1 MNDHGPPYGY
11 PPRQVRPARGRRRYG
26 WLFALVLVAAMVTTA
41 FSVGRAI
48 GAGRSAGWIA
58 ALSHPSAS
66 SPVAM
71 GGAAAPVRGAAEA
84 PDLIGVAN
92 QVTPSLVD
100 VNTKLALQGAEGAG
114 TGIVLSPDGEVLTN
128 NHVVNGAT
136 TVRVRSLGTGR
147 VYPATVVGYD
157 RTHDVAVLQMQGA
170 SGLRP
175 ARLGNS
181 DSVAVGD
188 PVAAVGNAGG
198 TGRPTVA
205 PGRVAALNRSIAT
218 NDELSGS
225 TEQLTGLIQVAA
237 NVEAGESGG
246 PLLTAD
252 GQVVGVTTAATVNFR
267 YQTPGGTGF
276 AIPINS
282 ALAIANEI
290 RAGNAS
296 ESVHIG
302 PTGMLGVTVVSA
314 RETASP
320 YGGGDPSGSGAA
332 DSGAAVARVASGSSA
347 DRLGLAPGDVIVSLD
362 GQRVD
367 SPNTLVTLVG
377 RHHPGDQVPIGWVDG
392 SGQHHEESVALT
404 PGPPA

>member
-1 MNDHGPPYGY
+1 MNDLGAPYGY
-11 PPRQVRPARGRRRYG
+11 PDRPPRRARGHRRFG
-26 WLFALVLVAAMVTTA
+26 WLFALVLVAALVTTA
-41 FSVGRAI
+41 FSAGRVI
-48 GAGRSAGWIA
+48 GAARSEGWLG
-58 ALSHPSAS
+58 ALSHPSVS
-66 SPVAM
+66 SPLWR
-71 GGAAAPVRGAAEA
+71 GGAGPARAAADA

-100 VNTKLALQGAEGAG
+100 VNTRLALQGAEGAG
-114 TGIVLSPDGEVLTN
+114 TGIVLSSNGEVLTN
-128 NHVVNGAT
+128 NHVINGAT
-136 TVRVRSLGTGR
+136 AVQVRSQGTGR

-157 RTHDVAVLQMQGA
+157 RTHDVAVLQLRGA

-198 TGRPTVA
+198 VGRPTVA

-218 NDELSGS
+218 SDELSGS
-225 TEQLTGLIQVAA
+225 TEQLTGLIQVSA

-246 PLLTAD
+246 PLVTAD
-252 GQVVGVTTAATVNFR
+252 GQVVGMTTAATVNFR
-267 YQTPGGTGF
+267 YQTPGGSGF

-282 ALAIANEI
+282 ALAIANQI

-296 ESVHIG
+296 ATVHIG
-302 PTGMLGVTVVSA
+302 PTGMLGVTVVAA
-314 RETASP
+314 RQTTP
-320 YGGGDPSGSGAA
+320 YRDSDTGGGGAT
-332 DSGAAVARVASGSSA
+332 DSGATVAGVTSGSSA
-347 DRLGLAPGDVIVSLD
+347 AQVGLERGDMIVSLD

-367 SPNTLVTLVG
+367 SPNTLVALVG
-377 RHHPGDQVPIGWVDG
+377 QHHPGDRVPIGWVDS
-392 SGQHHEESVALT
+392 SGQRHDESVALM

>member
-1 MNDHGPPYGY
+1 VNDLGRPYGY
-11 PPRQVRPARGRRRYG
+11 PDRPPRRPRGRFRFG
-26 WLFALVLVAAMVTTA
+26 WLFAVVLVAALMTTA
-41 FSVGRAI
+41 FSVGRVI
-48 GAGRSAGWIA
+48 GAERSAGWLGS
-58 ALSHPSAS
+58 LSHQSMS

-71 GGAAAPVRGAAEA
+71 GGAAARAPGMADA

-100 VNTKLALQGAEGAG
+100 VNTKLAFQGAEGAG

-128 NHVVNGAT
+128 NHVINGAT
-136 TVRVRSLGTGR
+136 TVQVRSQATGR

-157 RTHDVAVLQMQGA
+157 RTHDLAVLQMQGA

-188 PVAAVGNAGG
+188 PVAAIGNAGG

-205 PGRVAALNRSIAT
+205 PGQVAALNRSVST
-218 NDELSGS
+218 SDELTGS
-225 TEQLTGLIQVAA
+225 TEQLAGLIQVAA

-246 PLLTAD
+246 PLVTAD

-282 ALAIANEI
+282 ALAIANQI
-290 RAGNAS
+290 RAGHAS

-302 PTGMLGVTVVSA
+302 PTGMLGVTVVAA
-314 RETASP
+314 RDTTSP
-320 YGGGDPSGSGAA
+320 YGESELNGGGAASGAT
-332 DSGAAVARVASGSSA
+332 VAQVASDSSA
-347 DRLGLAPGDVIVSLD
+347 AQLGLAPGDVIVSLD
-362 GQRVD
+362 GQRVE
-367 SPNTLVTLVG
+367 SPNTLVALVG
-377 RHHPGDQVPIGWVDG
+377 QHHPGDRVPIGWVDRFG
-392 SGQHHEESVALT
+392 GHHDETVVLM